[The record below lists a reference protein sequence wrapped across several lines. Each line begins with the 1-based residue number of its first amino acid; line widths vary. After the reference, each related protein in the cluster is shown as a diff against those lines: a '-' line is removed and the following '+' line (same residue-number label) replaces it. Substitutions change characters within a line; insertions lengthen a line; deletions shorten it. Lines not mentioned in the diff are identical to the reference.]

1 MRKWILTALLCAFS
15 LGLRAQEPYPELGA
29 KLEEYFTAL
38 AGENATVQSAECD
51 FLIESCQDSLVRQYV
66 ALKIY
71 NHYLASHI
79 MGDDA
84 VAVHVAQKWFLSGA
98 VPMASDQDLLNAQIY
113 AEFNKSSL
121 IGNPAPKLTL
131 KDPEGEPVD
140 IPARV
145 GYSVLYFYDTGCA
158 TCKVETDRLQ
168 RFIDSGEYSFK
179 VFAIYVGADAAA
191 WEAYRNELT
200 GVIHAWDPSVE
211 SDWQRQ
217 YGVLS
222 TPSMFLVSPSGV
234 ILGRGLDTPA
244 LRILLNQQFSANQ
257 YVYGEAGQMSR
268 YSQLFGVYGDTLS
281 VDRVMDVADYMAAR
295 TYGEGDLDSFKQ
307 IAGDMLYYLSSRREE
322 VYRDACIPF
331 VEKYIQKLPDVW
343 NTAEDKA
350 QVISLGELLV
360 ELASRTPVGSLVPDL
375 TVHGTLRQKPCLF
388 RKGTVEGDF
397 ALRKLKGNPGYVVFY
412 TGGCSSCKE
421 TLAAV
426 DELVAKKYPA
436 KVLLVDMDELLTDE
450 PELAKTLLDTF
461 DLSAMPYVIQL
472 SRKGVVQHRYVQ
484 F

>member
-1 MRKWILTALLCAFS
+1 M
-15 LGLRAQEPYPELGA
+15 
-29 KLEEYFTAL
+29 
-38 AGENATVQSAECD
+38 
-51 FLIESCQDSLVRQYV
+51 
-66 ALKIY
+66 
-71 NHYLASHI
+71 
-79 MGDDA
+79 
-84 VAVHVAQKWFLSGA
+84 
-98 VPMASDQDLLNAQIY
+98 
-113 AEFNKSSL
+113 
-121 IGNPAPKLTL
+121 
-131 KDPEGEPVD
+131 D

-436 KVLLVDMDELLTDE
+436 KVLLVDMDALLTDE
-450 PELAKTLLDTF
+450 PELARTLLDTF